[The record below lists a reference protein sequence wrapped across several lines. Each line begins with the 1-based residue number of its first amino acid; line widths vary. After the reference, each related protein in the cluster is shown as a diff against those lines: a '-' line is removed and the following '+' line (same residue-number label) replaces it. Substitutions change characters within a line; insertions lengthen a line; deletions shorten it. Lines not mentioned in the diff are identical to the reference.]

1 MYGCVS
7 TWSSQMPRPQKRH
20 APTAVRRQC
29 QQSISVLPSVRLDP
43 AQAHLRLQR
52 ALPEGVADERV
63 EALPVET
70 VRANGRPCPDRRRAG
85 DVEQQRDLPD
95 VGAGADR
102 ADLLAVLD
110 DLHLAGPDRVEGEAR
125 FALLGGR
132 LAGRNVHP
140 IPVLEQLDQLD

>member
-29 QQSISVLPSVRLDP
+29 QQSISLLPSVRLDP
-43 AQAHLRLQR
+43 AQVDLRLER
-52 ALPEGVADERV
+52 ALPEGVSDERV

-70 VRANGRPCPDRRRAG
+70 VRPNRRPRPDRRRPG
-85 DVEQQRDLPD
+85 NVEQQSDLPD

-102 ADLLAVLD
+102 ANLHPVLD
-110 DLHLAGPDRVEGEAR
+110 DL
-125 FALLGGR
+125 
-132 LAGRNVHP
+132 
-140 IPVLEQLDQLD
+140 